1 MEMSTIIKTLEKV
14 FDKINSELY
23 NNELVRPVITVQT
36 GRRTVLGWCS
46 ASERWINEKKRVYE
60 INIVAENLN
69 RTKEGIIETLLHE
82 VVHLYNCQR
91 GVSDCNSQQY
101 HNKNFKEVAE
111 AHGLNVE
118 KMKNRG
124 FAYTTLNE
132 EGKKFAESLDF
143 NFDTVRIC
151 TELPEDT
158 GTQNGKDPRKTPKAK
173 TVSTRTI
180 TYECP
185 VCGRRVRFHNY
196 KLNIICGECHEK
208 FKPIN

>member
-1 MEMSTIIKTLEKV
+1 MSSIIKILEKT

-23 NNELVRPVITVQT
+23 HNELKKPIITVQT

-46 ASERWINEKKRVYE
+46 ASERWINEKKKVYE

-82 VVHLYNCQR
+82 VVHLYNSQH
-91 GVSDCNSQQY
+91 GVDDCNSQQY
-101 HNKNFKEVAE
+101 HNKHFKEVAE

-132 EGKKFAESLDF
+132 VGKKFADSLNF
-143 NFDTVRIC
+143 NFDAVRMSC
-151 TELPEDT
+151 EPLET
-158 GTQNGKDPRKTPKAK
+158 GTQNGKDPLKIPSIK
-173 TVSTRTI
+173 RTYDKPV

-196 KLNIICGECHEK
+196 KLNIICGDCGEK
-208 FKPIN
+208 FVPIN

>member
-1 MEMSTIIKTLEKV
+1 MEMSSIIKVLEKT

-23 NNELVRPVITVQT
+23 HNELKKPIITVQT

-46 ASERWINEKKRVYE
+46 ASERWINEKKKVYE

-82 VVHLYNCQR
+82 VVHLYNSQH
-91 GVSDCNSQQY
+91 GVDDCNSQQY
-101 HNKNFKEVAE
+101 HNKHFKEVAE

-132 EGKKFAESLDF
+132 VGKKFADSLDF
-143 NFDTVRIC
+143 NFDAVRMSC
-151 TELPEDT
+151 EPALTT
-158 GTQNGKDPRKTPKAK
+158 GTENGKDPLPKAK
-173 TVSTRTI
+173 KTYDKPV

-185 VCGRRVRFHNY
+185 CCKRRVRFHNY
-196 KLNIICGECHEK
+196 KLNIICGDCGEK
-208 FKPIN
+208 FVPIN

>member
-1 MEMSTIIKTLEKV
+1 MEMSSIIKILEKT

-23 NNELVRPVITVQT
+23 NNELKKPIITVQT

-46 ASERWINEKKRVYE
+46 ASERWINEKKKVYE

-82 VVHLYNCQR
+82 VVHLYNSQH
-91 GVSDCNSQQY
+91 GVDDCNSQQY
-101 HNKNFKEVAE
+101 HNKHFKEVAE

-132 EGKKFAESLDF
+132 EGKKFADSLDF
-143 NFDTVRIC
+143 NFDAVRMSC
-151 TELPEDT
+151 EPVETT
-158 GTQNGKDPRKTPKAK
+158 GTENGKDPLPKAK
-173 TVSTRTI
+173 KTYDKPV

-185 VCGRRVRFHNY
+185 VCGRRVRFHNN
-196 KLNIICGECHEK
+196 KLNIICGDCGEK
-208 FKPIN
+208 FVPIN